1 MTWATHR
8 DPGHPG
14 PICYVLAAFGTVV
27 GRVDEDLLAPV
38 VNRLRVPPVPRRDQY
53 VPKHRGP
60 AAEPPLKR
68 GIRKSVLFSG
78 VAVAATGIAVSSGMF
93 TQDEPADA
101 SAALSAAEPDR
112 PIEDLRERQRSV
124 SRSDRRTSDPAKEQT
139 LDQDSGGQ
147 ESHTEDLSAADP
159 RGVARAMLAD
169 YGFSE
174 SEFSCL
180 DELWM
185 SESDWD
191 PTADNPTSSAY
202 GIPQALTGGTHDNL
216 PADYMTNPVAQIEW
230 GLQYIRDSYGTPC
243 AAWEFKQAN
252 NWY

>member
-1 MTWATHR
+1 M
-8 DPGHPG
+8 
-14 PICYVLAAFGTVV
+14 
-27 GRVDEDLLAPV
+27 
-38 VNRLRVPPVPRRDQY
+38 PRREQY

-78 VAVAATGIAVSSGMF
+78 VAVAATGIAVSSGVF
-93 TQDEPADA
+93 AQDEPADA
-101 SAALSAAEPDR
+101 SAAYSSADADR
-112 PIEDLRERQRSV
+112 PSVDLSERERSV
-124 SRSDRRTSDPAKEQT
+124 SRSDRRTSVDPVKKQSLSQA
-139 LDQDSGGQ
+139 SGGQ
-147 ESHTEDLSAADP
+147 ASRTEDLSDADP
-159 RGVARAMLAD
+159 RDIARGLLAK

-180 DELWM
+180 DALWV

-216 PADYMTNPVAQIEW
+216 PADYMTNPQAQIEW